1 MSQAPRRCDV
11 AVIGGGPVGAAL
23 ALALAPAPVS
33 IVLLERSAAAV
44 PGRSTGSRPIALSY
58 SSRLIL
64 EQLGAWSELA
74 PTPIRRI
81 EVSQAGRFGRTVIEP
96 RDTGT
101 PELGYVIEY
110 GELAQMLMAILHRR
124 SIPVVTS
131 AQVQSVEVNSERAE
145 LSYLRD
151 GEAHVLQAAC
161 VAHAEGS
168 TRDATHG
175 RDYAQQA
182 LVALVDCEPAAGNSA
197 FERFTA
203 EGPLALLPMA
213 ERYAVVWVCP
223 ERHAAALAHAA
234 PEVFLHELQ
243 SAAGSRAGRFTALR
257 SLSRTPLALRY
268 RAARI
273 APREAYIGNAAQ
285 TLHPVGGQGLN
296 LGLRDAWELARCIR
310 ADPGAAGSAPLLA
323 RFARARRL
331 DMVATI
337 RVTDLLATLFTG
349 DNPLT
354 AAARGAAMTA
364 LDLVPPARRFLAR
377 RMTFGAAALP

>member
-1 MSQAPRRCDV
+1 MTQAPQRCDV

-23 ALALAPAPVS
+23 ALGLASAPVS
-33 IVLLERSAAAV
+33 IVLLERSAAPV
-44 PGRSTGSRPIALSY
+44 PERSAGSRPIALSY

-64 EQLGAWSELA
+64 DQLGAWSELA
-74 PTPIRRI
+74 PTPIRHI
-81 EVSQAGRFGRTVIEP
+81 QVSQTGRFGRTVIEP

-110 GELAQMLMAILHRR
+110 RELAQKLTEILHRR
-124 SIPVVTS
+124 AIPVVTC
-131 AQVQSVEVNSERAE
+131 AEVQSVRVNPDGAE
-145 LSYLRD
+145 LTYLREGD
-151 GEAHVLQAAC
+151 AHVLQAAC

-168 TRDATHG
+168 ARDAAHG
-175 RDYAQQA
+175 RDYAQEA
-182 LVALVDCEPAAGNSA
+182 VVALVDCEPAAGDSA

-213 ERYAVVWVCP
+213 GRYAVVWVCS
-223 ERHAAALAHAA
+223 ERHAAALADAA
-234 PEVFLHELQ
+234 PEEFLHELQ

-257 SLSRTPLALRY
+257 SLSRTALALRY

-285 TLHPVGGQGLN
+285 ALHPVGGQGLN

-310 ADPGAAGSAPLLA
+310 ADPGAAGSAPLLE

-349 DNPLT
+349 DNALT
-354 AAARGAAMTA
+354 AAVRGAAMTA
-364 LDLVPPARRFLAR
+364 LDLVSPARRFFAR
-377 RMTFGAAALP
+377 RMTFGASALP

>member
-1 MSQAPRRCDV
+1 MNPAPERCDI
-11 AVIGGGPVGAAL
+11 AVVGGGPVGAAL

-33 IVLLERSAAAV
+33 IVLLERSAAAARE
-44 PGRSTGSRPIALSY
+44 GSAGSRPIALSY

-64 EQLGAWSELA
+64 ERLGAWSELA

-81 EVSQAGRFGRTVIEP
+81 QVSQSGRFGRTVIDP
-96 RDTGT
+96 HDTGT

-110 GELAQMLMAILHRR
+110 RELAQSLMEIVHRR
-124 SIPVVTS
+124 AIPVVTS
-131 AQVQSVEVNSERAE
+131 AQLQSVRVNPDRAE
-145 LSYLRD
+145 LSYLRE
-151 GEAHVLQAAC
+151 GEARVLQAAC
-161 VAHAEGS
+161 VVHAEGS
-168 TRDATHG
+168 VRDATHG
-175 RDYAQQA
+175 RDYAQEA
-182 LVALVDCEPAAGNSA
+182 LVALVDCEPAAGNCA

-203 EGPLALLPMA
+203 DGPLALLPLA
-213 ERYAVVWVCP
+213 GRYAVVWVCS
-223 ERHAAALAHAA
+223 ERRAAALALAA
-234 PEVFLHELQ
+234 PEAFLHDLQ

-257 SLSRTPLALRY
+257 SLSRAPLALRY
-268 RAARI
+268 RASRI

-310 ADPGAAGSAPLLA
+310 ADPGSAGSAPVLE

-337 RVTDLLATLFTG
+337 RITDLLATLFTG

-354 AAARGAAMTA
+354 AAARGAVMTA
-364 LDLVPPARRFLAR
+364 LDLVSPARRFFAR
-377 RMTFGAAALP
+377 RMTFGASALP